1 MAQQTDKP
9 INTVSLKFNDLD
21 VNQFYY
27 AELVAKKY
35 NTSHKTIAIE
45 LKDILNKIP
54 DILNAID
61 HPSGNGINQFFIYEA
76 IKNTECNILLN
87 DMGGKELFAGYKLFK
102 QLIHI
107 KEKKWVLPFPKIF
120 KKAFSTTYISKNK
133 TAAAEIQMELLKLN
147 YFDLPDVYPYI
158 RLSLTDNHLLKLIN
172 KSVPQNKYYEWF
184 HNLVGYDSK
193 AFELPFISKI
203 SILEMLTHMQHT
215 LLRNANQMAEAHFIE
230 NRFPLLD
237 NMMVELALS
246 IKDDYKYPDMPNKLF
261 IDSIGDLLPKEI
273 IDQQTENLFLPWD
286 KWLKNELRSFVEE
299 HLHSLQKR
307 SIINAEYLNKMWQM
321 FLNGD
326 KRVTWLRIWYLVVLE
341 NWLTTHN
348 VEFE

>member
-1 MAQQTDKP
+1 
-9 INTVSLKFNDLD
+9 
-21 VNQFYY
+21 
-27 AELVAKKY
+27 
-35 NTSHKTIAIE
+35 
-45 LKDILNKIP
+45 
-54 DILNAID
+54 
-61 HPSGNGINQFFIYEA
+61 
-76 IKNTECNILLN
+76 
-87 DMGGKELFAGYKLFK
+87 
-102 QLIHI
+102 
-107 KEKKWVLPFPKIF
+107 
-120 KKAFSTTYISKNK
+120 
-133 TAAAEIQMELLKLN
+133 
-147 YFDLPDVYPYI
+147 
-158 RLSLTDNHLLKLIN
+158 
-172 KSVPQNKYYEWF
+172 
-184 HNLVGYDSK
+184 
-193 AFELPFISKI
+193 
-203 SILEMLTHMQHT
+203 MQHT